1 MLIDRGSL
9 HNLIR
14 LELREE
20 KPTAKG
26 RTLYP
31 QSSDSKSKC
40 NISEILKDY
49 KVVIF
54 QDIKTL
60 NLTGLEYSNKNR
72 NLGNSCQSDKEYKI
86 LQSIYKMTLLLK
98 CQVRVNK
105 MKGIKEA
112 VRKTTMQIESAINQ
126 HCKKMNKEF
135 FSFAAGPDVDATLR
149 KRAENFKSHL
159 TKKFRWDFEPD
170 PEECAPVVVELPEG
184 VTLD

>member
-1 MLIDRGSL
+1 MFVPRPAICIFLL
-9 HNLIR
+9 V
-14 LELREE
+14 
-20 KPTAKG
+20 TA
-26 RTLYP
+26 LYP

-54 QDIKTL
+54 QDIKSL

-105 MKGIKEA
+105 MNGIKEA

-126 HCKKMNKEF
+126 HCKKMNKRKSQQKDSRCTRRNLKSQRSIRRFKKDLSKTIE
-135 FSFAAGPDVDATLR
+135 TLVLCWA
-149 KRAENFKSHL
+149 K
-159 TKKFRWDFEPD
+159 
-170 PEECAPVVVELPEG
+170 
-184 VTLD
+184 LDTMHPQH